1 MKKLL
6 FTLIAI
12 VFLFPFIHAQDY
24 RSYPMWNAN
33 LPLEQR
39 VNDLVGRLTL
49 EEKVAQMLNTAP
61 AIPRLGI
68 PAYDWWNE
76 TLHGVARTPFPT
88 TSFPQAIGMAATW
101 DTASLRKM
109 GDISA
114 TEGRAI
120 HNRAIEENKTGNR
133 YWGLTYWTPNIN
145 IFRDPRWGRGQE
157 TYGEDPYLT
166 GVLGTAFVHG
176 LQGDNPRYLKA
187 AACAKHFA
195 VHSGPE
201 PSRHA
206 DNFDPTPFDLWDT
219 YLPAFKTLVTQAKVA
234 GVMCAYNAI
243 YKQPCCGNDLLMTD
257 ILRNQWKFTGYVTSD
272 CGAIDDFFR
281 FHKTHK
287 DAMSS
292 AVDAVV
298 HGTDVECGHT
308 AYLTLVNAVKS
319 GMIKED
325 QINISVRRLFEI
337 RYRLGMFDPPE
348 MVPYARTP
356 MTELESPAHK
366 AHALKMAR
374 QSIVLLKNQNQALP
388 LSKSIKKI
396 AVLGPNASNKISVL
410 GNYNGFP
417 SKVETILEG
426 IREKLGR
433 DVEVIYEQAVNFT
446 NDTIFQNTNLPD
458 LYTFEGAK
466 GVRAEFF
473 NNPTLKGTPDLTRTE
488 KDFDMYWTEGESPAA
503 GISKFNFSA
512 RYSTTFIAPK
522 DERLHF
528 EARGNYGYRI
538 FINDSMYVNAWE
550 RSNRGVW
557 TFALPVRKGNTYKI
571 RVEYVQGQD
580 NGEISLRNGEYLKSD
595 FNALVQKLK
604 DVDAIIFAGGIS
616 PQLEGEEMPV
626 RVPGFK
632 GGDRTSIQLPAVQTE
647 LLKSLKS
654 TGKPIVFV
662 MMTGSALAIPWEDN
676 NIPAILNA
684 WYGGQSAGTAVADVL
699 FGDYN
704 PAGRLPVTFY
714 KSDADLPD
722 FSNYS
727 MKGRTYRYFKGQPL
741 YPFGFGLSYTN
752 FRYDHLTVN
761 GALKKGKTIKASIK
775 LTNTGKRAGEEV
787 VQLYIQH
794 DGKIIQAPV
803 RALKAF
809 RRLSLSPG
817 ESRTISF
824 EITPEDLSL
833 IDVNGNSYQ
842 PKGTVTISIGGGQPG
857 MSKVATSNVVSKS
870 IKILK

>member
-1 MKKLL
+1 MRKLL
-6 FTLIAI
+6 FTLIASF
-12 VFLFPFIHAQDY
+12 FLCPFINAQDY

-39 VNDLVGRLTL
+39 VNDLIGRLTL

-61 AIPRLGI
+61 AVPRLGI

-109 GDISA
+109 ADISA

-166 GVLGTAFVHG
+166 GALGIAFVHG

-219 YLPAFKTLVTQAKVA
+219 YLPAFKALVTQAKVA

-298 HGTDVECGHT
+298 HGTDVECGNT
-308 AYLTLVNAVKS
+308 AYRTLVNAVKS
-319 GMIKED
+319 GLIKED
-325 QINISVRRLFEI
+325 QINISVRRLFDI

-356 MTELESPAHK
+356 ISVLESPAHK

-374 QSIVLLKNQNQALP
+374 QSIVLLKNQNQVLP

-396 AVLGPNASNKISVL
+396 AVLGPNADNKISVL
-410 GNYNGFP
+410 GNYNGIP
-417 SKVETILEG
+417 SKVETVLEG

-433 DVEVIYEQAVNFT
+433 GVEVIYEQAVNFT
-446 NDTIFQNTNLPD
+446 NDTLFQYSNLSD
-458 LYTFEGAK
+458 LYTFEGKK
-466 GVRAEFF
+466 GVRAEYF
-473 NNPTLKGTPDLTRTE
+473 NNPTLDGTPALTRTE
-488 KDFDMYWTEGESPAA
+488 KDINMYLTEGQSPAA
-503 GISKFNFSA
+503 GISPFRFSA
-512 RYSTTFIAPK
+512 RYSTRFIAPK
-522 DERLHF
+522 DDRLHF
-528 EARGNYGYRI
+528 EARGDDGYRI
-538 FINDSMYVNAWE
+538 FINDSLYVNAWE
-550 RSNRGVW
+550 RNNRGVR
-557 TFALPVRKGNTYKI
+557 TFALQVRKGNTYKI
-571 RVEYVQGQD
+571 RVEYFQGEG
-580 NGEISLRNGEYLKSD
+580 NGEISLKSGEYLKSD
-595 FNALVQKLK
+595 FNALAQKLK

-626 RVPGFK
+626 KVPGFK
-632 GGDRTSIQLPAVQTE
+632 GGDRTSILLPAVQTE

-654 TGKPIVFV
+654 TGKPIIFV

-684 WYGGQSAGTAVADVL
+684 WYGGQSAGTAIADVL

-727 MKGRTYRYFKGQPL
+727 MTGRTYRYFKGQPL
-741 YPFGFGLSYTN
+741 YPFGFGLSYSH
-752 FRYDHLTVN
+752 FRYDHLTVS
-761 GALKKGKTIKASIK
+761 GAFKKGKTIKASVK
-775 LTNTGKRAGEEV
+775 LTNTGKRTGEEV
-787 VQLYIQH
+787 VQLYIKH
-794 DGKIIQAPV
+794 DGKISHAPV

-809 RRLSLSPG
+809 RRLSLAAG
-817 ESRTISF
+817 ETKTISF
-824 EITPEDLSL
+824 EITRDDLSL
-833 IDVNGNSYQ
+833 TDENGHSYQ
-842 PKGTVTISIGGGQPG
+842 PTGTVTISMGGGQPG
-857 MSKVATSNVVSKS
+857 ISKEATSNVVSKS
-870 IKILK
+870 IKIIK